1 MHFST
6 LSEWLAWIGSIHTTE
21 IDLGLDRVKTVAA
34 RLGIL
39 SFDCPIIIVGGTNGK
54 GSTVAAL
61 EAIYRVMG
69 YRVGAFTTPILYK
82 HNEQVR
88 LNGELASDLA
98 FCQAFEKIEAVRK
111 ETSLTPFEFCTLAA
125 LFIFKTQPLD
135 VLLLEVGLGGRLDA
149 VNIMEPDLSIVTSIG
164 IDHVD
169 WLGPT
174 RETIAYEKAG
184 IFRPNKPAVCGDS
197 QPPMTLLDHA
207 AKLHVPLFC
216 QGKDFSYHETAT
228 HWSWTYQD
236 LHYLNLPLSVLAIQ
250 NMSTVL
256 MAVTL
261 LQDCLP
267 VTREAIDKGLTEV
280 KLTGRIEIV
289 NGPITWI
296 YDVSHNPDSVALL
309 AQRLHTLQRPGKT
322 YAIFSMLGDKD
333 ILASIQGIQSM
344 VDEWMVAPLFVK
356 RAAGLDKLKHAFQ
369 TAGIENVTYFSSLGK
384 AYRHV
389 QSHVKQGDRVLVFG
403 SFHTVAEI
411 RLNQGCGQST

>member
-21 IDLGLDRVKTVAA
+21 IDLGLDRVKTVADK
-34 RLGIL
+34 LGVL

-61 EAIYRVMG
+61 EAIYRTMG
-69 YRVGAFTTPILYK
+69 YKVGAFTTPILYK

-88 LNGELASDLA
+88 VNGELASDLA
-98 FCQAFEKIEAVRK
+98 FCQAFEKIEAVRG

-125 LFIFKTQPLD
+125 LWIFKTHTLD

-149 VNIMEPDLSIVTSIG
+149 VNIMEADLAIVTSIG

-184 IFRPNKPAVCGDS
+184 IFRPNKPAVCGDTE
-197 QPPMTLLDHA
+197 PPKTLLDHA
-207 AKLHVPLFC
+207 KKLHTPLYC
-216 QGKDFSYHETAT
+216 QGKDFSYQETPT
-228 HWSWTYQD
+228 HWSWTHKD
-236 LHYLNLPLSVLAIQ
+236 LHYSDLPLSMLATQ

-261 LQDCLP
+261 LQDRLP
-267 VTREAIDKGLTEV
+267 VTREAIDNALASV

-289 NGPITWI
+289 KGPITWI

-309 AQRLHTLQRPGKT
+309 AKRLQNMTTQGKT
-322 YAIFSMLGDKD
+322 YALFSMLGDKD
-333 ILASIQGIQSM
+333 ILASIEGIKSK

-356 RAAGLDKLKHAFQ
+356 RAAELETLKQAFQ

-384 AYRHV
+384 AYRQV
-389 QSHVKQGDRVLVFG
+389 QAYAKEGDRVLVFG

-411 RLNQGCGQST
+411 RLNQS